1 MLWAVFVVAAS
12 LTALFFGGWVFL
24 DSSLY
29 KDQEDKDPVVQVRPL
44 WLPSFPILFPC
55 PSVQAS

>member
-12 LTALFFGGWVFL
+12 LTALFLGGWVFL

-29 KDQEDKDPVVQVRPL
+29 KDQEDKDPVVQVTP
-44 WLPSFPILFPC
+44 
-55 PSVQAS
+55 